1 MAHFAKLNENNIV
14 IEINVVNNNDIN
26 NLSFPESEPVGI
38 AFLNNWANQQFIWK
52 QTSYNGNF
60 RKNYAQIGMKY
71 DSTRDAFI
79 YLTAPYPSWVLNEST
94 CNYEA
99 PISYPNDGK
108 VYQWN
113 ENTTSWIEI

>member
-14 IEINVVNNNDIN
+14 IEINVVNNDDIN

-38 AFLNNWANQQFIWK
+38 VFLNNWANQQFIWK

-71 DSTRDAFI
+71 DSNRDAFI
-79 YLTAPYPSWVLNEST
+79 YLTAPYPSWVLNENT